1 MQVVLGVEIHGRVAG
16 LRGVVFQ
23 RPHQRLRQAG
33 HSAVYLDTKDDLHA
47 AIRLYDQLGYERCER
62 YNDNPQATIFMRKRL
77 G

>member
-16 LRGVVFQ
+16 LSQALMRALED
-23 RPHQRLRQAG
+23 HAAQAG
-33 HSAVYLDTKDDLHA
+33 HTSVYLDTKDDLHA

-77 G
+77 V